1 MNPSRHNQQLYSGR
15 EESVEYRGSNPIM
28 IKVIDDSY
36 HASFGLFS
44 TVQKERLNEETSVRL
59 DAATENDLYDDA
71 MELLYCHRRRK
82 VRLGDYAFNNPSN
95 PEGSMNR
102 ASLVALSADDRK
114 SSGGGKFLE
123 MLSTQQSSNNG
134 NSNSS
139 LGFLIRQAQTMSAVS
154 KLRLSIIPSEAPPV
168 VIDFDSDKD
177 YWFMLSAIKRA
188 IGWLTN
194 TLHRLSIHSLIPTL
208 TIHSSLSHH
217 HISPFSGT

>member
-1 MNPSRHNQQLYSGR
+1 
-15 EESVEYRGSNPIM
+15 M

-44 TVQKERLNEETSVRL
+44 TVQKERLEEETSVRM

-123 MLSTQQSSNNG
+123 MLSTQQSGNNG

-139 LGFLIRQAQTMSAVS
+139 LGFLIRQAQTIPGSSSTAVNVTTS
-154 KLRLSIIPSEAPPV
+154 KLRLSIIPSDAPPV

-188 IGWLTN
+188 IGWLTD
-194 TLHRLSIHSLIPTL
+194 TLHSLSIHSLIPTL
-208 TIHSSLSHH
+208 TIHFSLSHH

>member
-1 MNPSRHNQQLYSGR
+1 
-15 EESVEYRGSNPIM
+15 M

-36 HASFGLFS
+36 HAWFGLFS

-82 VRLGDYAFNNPSN
+82 VRLGEYAFNHPSYSCAD
-95 PEGSMNR
+95 GSMNR
-102 ASLVALSADDRK
+102 ASLVAMSADDRK

-123 MLSTQQSSNNG
+123 MLSSQQSSNNG

-139 LGFLIRQAQTMSAVS
+139 LGFLIRQAQTIPGSSSTVVNATTS
-154 KLRLSIIPSEAPPV
+154 KLRLSIIPSDAPPV

-194 TLHRLSIHSLIPTL
+194 TLHILSIHSLISTL